1 MIFQGEI
8 SCEQLKVIY
17 LHNNSIR
24 QIKNL
29 ESCTKLTHLY
39 LQWNRIT
46 QIDNLHCLTNLKKL
60 YLSYNEISHVGGIER
75 LVHLEELHL
84 EYQKLC
90 GNQLVSIDVNSFC
103 GVSVGKTI
111 SNLFFKNNFIELF
124 GIFNFKDSL
133 RVLNI
138 SGLKLSNLSFL
149 VPLRNLE
156 EIIATDNR
164 FTDANH
170 ISKSISHLNR
180 LCSAQF
186 MRCPAH
192 LKDFYYR
199 DTIIMK
205 SNSLGNDIF
214 AFN

>member
-1 MIFQGEI
+1 M
-8 SCEQLKVIY
+8 
-17 LHNNSIR
+17 N
-24 QIKNL
+24 
-29 ESCTKLTHLY
+29 SCTKLTHLY

-46 QIDNLHCLTNLKKL
+46 HIDNLHCLTNLKKL

-90 GNQLVSIDVNSFC
+90 GNQLVSIDVNSLC
-103 GVSVGKTI
+103 GVSVRRTI
-111 SNLFFKNNFIELF
+111 SNSFFKNKFHWKYFLTF
-124 GIFNFKDSL
+124 GTFNFKDSL

-149 VPLRNLE
+149 VSLRNLE
-156 EIIATDNR
+156 ELIATDNR
-164 FTDANH
+164 FNDANH
-170 ISKSISHLNR
+170 IAKSISHLNH

-205 SNSLGNDIF
+205 SNSLGNEIF
-214 AFN
+214 GFN